1 MEFDLDAFFEQYNR
15 RQGINSN
22 ILASEAAVL
31 AEITKQLEKQSQ
43 ELEKQGK
50 ELSEQ
55 DKADVERSVRARQRY
70 VLATLEL
77 NEQEKITKNN
87 IQFLEKKQ
95 EELRL
100 RKIML
105 ELAQQETESDGEKQR
120 LAEEIEVVT
129 SQQLKN
135 QELLNGYKTRELRLQ
150 EHIAK
155 GQEEGATYVEKIAN
169 AQKKANDYLEKQK
182 QNQKL
187 HQRILK
193 ENQAIIEDTASTEEE
208 RAAARERIAQENRDY
223 DYRSEQNATQA
234 GFSSVQ
240 QADTFSKLS
249 SSSPQM
255 AIMNKIFEVV
265 GNIEKKVGKAVDEAA
280 NFQAQYLGKVD
291 ARLQSEEELTGFFKQ
306 LTDDVQKQ
314 VGASRFVSQ
323 KELLTNIANLTESG
337 IAYNLEQR
345 ALIATLS
352 DKMVTTFDV
361 LDDTLQHLI
370 RVQQADLTM
379 SQLGSEAKL
388 TRFLNSQF
396 EDTSFL
402 NNMYDTVLGALSD
415 SIASMDKNSATSFT
429 YAVEKWLGALYSVGL
444 SDSAISTI
452 AGGINALATG
462 DVTTLNGN
470 QPLSVLMNM
479 SATGAG
485 LSYADLLTQGLNAS
499 NVNDLMR
506 SMVEYL
512 STIADN
518 TTENQ
523 VLRSQWSNVLG
534 ITLTDLRAARN
545 LTTNDISAIYSSQ
558 TDYNQS
564 IQESELQMQTVV
576 GRTPTSERIKNI
588 SDNFM
593 FDWGMNIAQNG
604 AQYVT
609 WELSQMAQ
617 GLLDS
622 FGLGNSIVGK
632 IVKLVA
638 AVPALAS
645 LSETLGDI
653 SEANGSFLDFSF
665 DTSGGGILGILGT
678 IGNLITLPFNISNAI
693 SSSLSSA
700 LTTGLGS
707 NQTLKGF
714 SWDDF
719 TMRGTD
725 YTQGIKGVTVGGS
738 SSLSSY
744 NAAQRG
750 YNDVVITGSTF
761 GTSAPVIEGVSSSA
775 YYTTSGA
782 TSTINN
788 LVTNATTLANAT
800 SAITGLSEEISSGA
814 NEIYQELFETQ
825 SKPIRVKLSELET
838 SSFNQLNTLIS
849 QLDPEGVK
857 LLLQQIES
865 IIPTT
870 DNSANYIMQTLDSVR
885 RL

>member
-15 RQGINSN
+15 RQGINAN
-22 ILASEAAVL
+22 ILASEAAAL
-31 AEITKQLEKQSQ
+31 AEITKQLEKQSK

-55 DKADVERSVRARQRY
+55 DKADIERSVRARQRY

-77 NEQEKITKNN
+77 NEQEKITKTN

-129 SQQLKN
+129 SQQIKN

-208 RAAARERIAQENRDY
+208 RAAARERIAQENSDY
-223 DYRSEQNATQA
+223 DYRSEQNASQA
-234 GFSSVQ
+234 GFSSVK
-240 QADTFSKLS
+240 QADTYSKLS
-249 SSSPQM
+249 SSSPKM
-255 AIMNKIFEVV
+255 AILNKIFEVV
-265 GNIEKKVGKAVDEAA
+265 GNIEKKVGKSVDEAA

-462 DVTTLNGN
+462 DIETLNGN

-665 DTSGGGILGILGT
+665 DTSGGGILGVLGT

-693 SSSLSSA
+693 SSSLANA

>member
-1 MEFDLDAFFEQYNR
+1 MAFNLDTFFEQYNDEK
-15 RQGINSN
+15 GINSN
-22 ILASEAAVL
+22 ILASEEQVQ
-31 AEITKQLEKQSQ
+31 AEITRQLEKQTE
-43 ELEKQGK
+43 ELKKQGK
-50 ELSEQ
+50 ELKEQ
-55 DKADVERSVRARQRY
+55 DKIDIERALRARQKY

-77 NEQEKITKNN
+77 NEQEKLTKTN
-87 IQFLEKKQ
+87 IEFLEQKK
-95 EELRL
+95 EEFRL

-105 ELAQQETESDGEKQR
+105 EQAQEETKSNAEKQR
-120 LAEEIEVVT
+120 LAEEIEVVI
-129 SQQLKN
+129 SEQLKT
-135 QELLNGYKTRELRLQ
+135 QELLNGYKTRELKLQ

-155 GQEEGATYVEKIAN
+155 GQEEGATFTERIAN
-169 AQKKANDYLEKQK
+169 ANKKANEYLEKQK

-208 RAAARERIAQENRDY
+208 RAAARERIAQENADY
-223 DYRSEQNATQA
+223 DYRSEQNATQS
-234 GFSSVQ
+234 GFQSVR
-240 QADTFSKLS
+240 QADALSKLGS
-249 SSSPQM
+249 ESPQM
-255 AIMNKIFEVV
+255 AIINKIFQVV
-265 GNIEKKVGKAVDEAA
+265 GNIEKKIGSAVDDAA
-280 NFQAQYLGKVD
+280 RFQAQYLGKVD

-352 DKMVTTFDV
+352 DKMVTTFNV

-402 NNMYDTVLGALSD
+402 NNMYDTVLGALTD

-462 DVTTLNGN
+462 DIATLNGN

-564 IQESELQMQTVV
+564 IEESELQMQTVV

-653 SEANGSFLDFSF
+653 SEANGSLLDLSF
-665 DTSGGGILGILGT
+665 DTSGGGILGVLGT

-693 SSSLSSA
+693 SSSLASA